1 MRAGSNLAARI
12 DSTAISR
19 NVTPIGSV
27 ATVSKDADVI
37 LIGLWFGMIT
47 GLVEGAIFLVSQYLG
62 WDLPRLASSYEIIWI
77 APLFNL
83 CLFGVVGLGLTVQ
96 SRLFARLPLKKFSL
110 LLFAFMAV
118 SDWLILLFRTRIH
131 LFSLLL
137 LSAGLAVAITRLL
150 QKRAAALAHLSRRF
164 VVWTA
169 AVVALLIVGVQG
181 GSWLNERSAIAALPA
196 ASPGSPNV
204 LLIVVD
210 TLRADHLNS
219 LGYQRRTSPNMDRMA
234 RQGAL
239 FENAFSA
246 SSYTLPSHASL
257 LTGLYPYQHGVEWDK
272 PKTLENHSGTTLAE
286 ALRRHGYRTAAF
298 SANLYWFTRAMGF
311 GRGFIRFEDYF
322 HSIGDMVTR
331 TLYGSAIERLVLR
344 RIGWEDIPARK
355 RASDV
360 NRSVLRWIERDRE
373 VPFFIMI
380 NYFDAHDPYLPP
392 QPYRNR
398 FSSAKNPGGIINGHM
413 GRYAP
418 VLSVEQIQSEID
430 AYDGAIAYVD
440 SQIGRLL
447 AEFEK
452 SGMMDDLLVVL
463 TSDHGEAFGDH
474 GFFRHEHSLYREVLH
489 VPLIIFKSGQV
500 PPEVR
505 VKQPVTNAAIPA
517 TVMDLIG
524 VKDAISF
531 PGPPLTELWKNPAG
545 ANDWPYPLAEIKR
558 EPWSLAAYPVTHGS
572 VKSLISPK
580 WHYIEHEKF
589 GAELYDRE
597 NDPHELKNLAA
608 NVELRDVVAMFRAK
622 LPTVGW

>member
-1 MRAGSNLAARI
+1 MRSNTLNSVRNCAPSTEAINADSNVIFIAA
-12 DSTAISR
+12 
-19 NVTPIGSV
+19 
-27 ATVSKDADVI
+27 
-37 LIGLWFGMIT
+37 WFGMIT
-47 GLVEGAIFLVSQYLG
+47 GLVEGVIFLVSQYVG
-62 WDLPRLASSYEIIWI
+62 WDLPRLANSLEIIWI

-83 CLFGVVGLGLTVQ
+83 CLFGLTGFVLTVQ
-96 SRLFARLPLKKFSL
+96 SRFFRRLPLKRFSVP
-110 LLFAFMAV
+110 LFTFMAV
-118 SDWLILLFRTRIH
+118 SDWLILTFRTHIH
-131 LFSLLL
+131 LVSLLV
-137 LSAGLAVAITRLL
+137 LSAGLAVAITRSFH
-150 QKRAAALAHLSRRF
+150 KHEKALVPLSRRF
-164 VVWTA
+164 AVGTA
-169 AVVALLIVGVQG
+169 AIVVLLIVAVQG
-181 GSWLNERSAIAALPA
+181 GFWLRERIAIAGLPS
-196 ASPGSPNV
+196 ASPGLPNV

-210 TLRADHLNS
+210 TLRADHLHS
-219 LGYQRRTSPNMDRMA
+219 LGYTRTTSPNMDRIA

-272 PKTLENHSGTTLAE
+272 PKALENHSAPTLAE

-322 HSIGDMVTR
+322 HSLGDMVTR

-344 RIGWEDIPARK
+344 RVGLEDIPARK

-360 NRSVLRWIERDRE
+360 NRSVLRWIARDRE
-373 VPFFIMI
+373 IPFFIML

-398 FSSAKNPGGIINGHM
+398 FSSTKNPGGIINGHM

-418 VLSVEQIQSEID
+418 SLNFEQVQGEID

-440 SQIGRLL
+440 SEIGRLFDEL
-447 AEFEK
+447 EK
-452 SGMMDDLLVVL
+452 SDMMDDLLIVI

-489 VPLIIFKSGQV
+489 VPLIFFKSGQV

-524 VKDAISF
+524 VKDPNSF
-531 PGPPLTELWKNPAG
+531 PGPSLTRLWKNTAG
-545 ANDWPYPLAEIKR
+545 ASDWPYPLAEIKH
-558 EPWSLAAYPVTHGS
+558 EPWSLEAYPVTHGS
-572 VKSLISPK
+572 VKSLVSPK
-580 WHYIEHEKF
+580 WHYIKHEKF

-597 NDPHELKNLAA
+597 NDIRQLQNLAE
-608 NVELRDVVAMFRAK
+608 NVEVQDVLAMFRSK
-622 LPTVGW
+622 LPPVGW